1 MTGLIIAVSGTLSGK
16 LGDTGAGVA
25 ETDAAG
31 GVVLAVALLGTRVRA
46 GGAARAAG
54 RPCGRSGRACSA

>member
-16 LGDTGAGVA
+16 LGGAGASMAGAVA
-25 ETDAAG
+25 TG
-31 GVVLAVALLGTRVRA
+31 GDVLAVALLGTRVRA